1 MKRQEEARTIA
12 ESDGGCVWAKFSD
25 GDWYQF
31 TKEAASKWSAVR
43 AISEQTGIAVCD
55 MAAFGD
61 DRVDME
67 IAAKTNRIDC
77 CGEQLD
83 SIKYDLY
90 DYSLNVENSLFHRQ
104 KRTF

>member
-12 ESDGGCVWAKFSD
+12 ESDGGCVWTKFSD

-43 AISEQTGIAVCD
+43 ATSEQTGIAVRD

-67 IAAKTNRIDC
+67 MIC
-77 CGEQLD
+77 HCGIGEC
-83 SIKYDLY
+83 
-90 DYSLNVENSLFHRQ
+90 LFSHL
-104 KRTF
+104 

>member
-1 MKRQEEARTIA
+1 M
-12 ESDGGCVWAKFSD
+12 
-25 GDWYQF
+25 
-31 TKEAASKWSAVR
+31 VR